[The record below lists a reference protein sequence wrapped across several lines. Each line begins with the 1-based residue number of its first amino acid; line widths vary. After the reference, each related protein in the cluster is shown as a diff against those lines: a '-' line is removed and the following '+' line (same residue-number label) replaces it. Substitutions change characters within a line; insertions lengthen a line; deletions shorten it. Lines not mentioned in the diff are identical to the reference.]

1 MRKRTVLMILFVVI
15 PVSIQ
20 LFGIPFLGV
29 SFSNHDIEFNYVY
42 DWNLRGTGGWYE
54 GYKEKFRSNGHYTV
68 DFSGDIAIVNAEVKW
83 KFVSRLFGYIE
94 ESYGNDEIY
103 TFTYSL
109 INGSYL
115 SGTDQ
120 DYNTS
125 GMNVWFHIPQGL
137 TGSQYSLL
145 ESNYTKLGT
154 DTIWVG
160 HLMPFTG
167 IKMRDSGEYFRDD
180 IYGEFDAEYTVD
192 NYFTKSGYLIGEVY
206 TEYDVGDDR
215 ETGYYSE
222 FAIKS
227 YVFITSA
234 SYLRPFNFGIYFMA
248 YWFHILF
255 FLVLFYVVYEH
266 FRWKPIILSKTPPSE
281 SIIIEKN
288 LPRNLQF
295 SIKSAYSDM
304 IPTFLVRGRA
314 YGKLIITSHTQEEIK
329 GIGFIEENG
338 KVGTFYGTYV
348 EAMIQY
354 AKVKYAF
361 TEINRVSGFKLIEKF
376 DVFQIENLQYIDLN
390 YDASLIKPV
399 TNQDL
404 PELIRMIAYE
414 DYGKPKKKYAKWVLK
429 AVENDIALIATASPR
444 ESWTRDIMSD
454 INKRRYP
461 KPQILLSDIII
472 GMGFATP
479 GKDTGWLYGLYVH
492 PAFRNQGIGST
503 LVKAR
508 LSALKEMGCDKAIT
522 EIAEWNGP
530 AKKIYHQ
537 FNAQIIGDINLLGT
551 KMPKV
556 RVRRF

>member
-1 MRKRTVLMILFVVI
+1 MRKRTVLIIFFVII

-20 LFGIPFLGV
+20 LFGIPYLGV
-29 SFSNHDIEFNYVY
+29 SFSSHDIEFNYVY
-42 DWNLRGTGGWYE
+42 NWNLRGIDGWYE
-54 GYKEKFRSNGHYTV
+54 GYKEFFKSNGHYTV
-68 DFSGDIAIVNAEVKW
+68 DFSGNVATVNAEVDW
-83 KFVSRLFGYIE
+83 KFISRLFGYVE
-94 ESYGNDEIY
+94 ESYGSYETY
-103 TFTYSL
+103 TFSYSL
-109 INGSYL
+109 TDGSYL

-120 DYNTS
+120 DYDTS

-137 TGSQYSLL
+137 SASQYSLL
-145 ESNYTKLGT
+145 NSSYIKLGSGI
-154 DTIWVG
+154 IWVG

-167 IKMRDSGEYFRDD
+167 IKLHDSGEYFRDD
-180 IYGEFDAEYTVD
+180 IYGEFDATYTVD
-192 NYFTKSGYLIGEVY
+192 NYFTQKGHLIGEIY
-206 TEYDVGDDR
+206 NEHDVGYDF

-222 FAIKS
+222 FLISS

-234 SYLRPFNFGIYFMA
+234 SYLRPFNFAIYFMA

-266 FRWKPIILSKTPPSE
+266 YRWKPIILAKTPPSE
-281 SIIIEKN
+281 TIIIEKK
-288 LPRNLQF
+288 LPRNLEF
-295 SIKSAYSDM
+295 NIKSAYSVL
-304 IPTFLVRGRA
+304 IPTFLVRGRS
-314 YGKLIITSHTQEEIK
+314 YGKLIVTAHTQEEIK
-329 GIGFIEENG
+329 GIGFIERNG
-338 KVGTFYGTYV
+338 KVGTFYGTYAEV
-348 EAMIQY
+348 MIQY

-361 TEINRVSGFKLIEKF
+361 TEINRVSGFKLIEKY

-414 DYGKPKKKYAKWVLK
+414 DYGKAKKKYAKWVLK

-444 ESWTRDIMSD
+444 ENWTRDIMSD
-454 INKRRYP
+454 IHKRRYP

-479 GKDTGWLYGLYVH
+479 GKNTGWLYGLYVH

-530 AKKIYHQ
+530 AKKIYNE
-537 FNAQIIGDINLLGT
+537 FDAQIIGDINLLG
-551 KMPKV
+551 KRMPKV